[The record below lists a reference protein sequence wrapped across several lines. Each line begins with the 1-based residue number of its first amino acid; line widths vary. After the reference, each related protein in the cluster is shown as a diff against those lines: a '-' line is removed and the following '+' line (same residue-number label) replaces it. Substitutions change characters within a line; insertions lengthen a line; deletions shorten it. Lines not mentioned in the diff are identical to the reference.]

1 MPWNLFLSANIPPL
15 ANIVIQLEFARVNTA
30 IWMAVSNNQPINNTP
45 SQSKSYGCW
54 SMSENDI
61 KDMLMEKS
69 QELKSLLEDM
79 SANLDKWRFSIE
91 DTKEG
96 TRVEIEIHALIKK
109 KK

>member
-1 MPWNLFLSANIPPL
+1 
-15 ANIVIQLEFARVNTA
+15 
-30 IWMAVSNNQPINNTP
+30 
-45 SQSKSYGCW
+45 
-54 SMSENDI
+54 
-61 KDMLMEKS
+61 MEKS